1 MKHKRVGGKKFLAL
15 LLSAVMV
22 SQMYIMPVQS
32 AFAADAGEEDQAAEA
47 QQDLGD
53 SAVDELAPRA
63 GNYNEN
69 ADYREV
75 SSGIS
80 VTVYK
85 DAALSEPLGDES
97 VVDGAHLYGKLNIDF
112 SEDEQPTLAS
122 PNIKYTFPNN
132 VNFTNKGEQPLYD
145 SSNNV
150 AGTWRIEN
158 GAAYLHYN
166 EDWLRTHPS
175 GCTAYV
181 GFDFTVQES
190 GKGDGDQV
198 TIAFPGTGTSVTV
211 NIKDGDVAGNK
222 FGSNPNK
229 EWELPVFDSTDNT
242 YTWTVRVSPATV
254 AHDLKIYDTVG
265 SNLEFVDGSFTL
277 VDKDGNPVS
286 GTCDASVNGQEAT
299 ISLGTLTK
307 GDYYVQYKTKV
318 KQSVLDALKDG
329 EELSDIGNSVR
340 WTWGASNKQ
349 EGQSSTVYPQT
360 AKYSMV
366 SKYAADGSVNE
377 NINWTVE
384 LNTGTLK
391 ADMSGYVFTDTL
403 DAGQKFKAG
412 TQYTVIDAAGKTV
425 AAGDVDPSS
434 SKLSFTLPAN
444 LGKQGLTVTYVT
456 EMADPASSKSVS
468 NTATVTPSNG
478 PGVGGGATA
487 TYQPSDSRTYISKE
501 LVQKGTAE
509 NGGKASWTSTVY
521 FSAMES
527 DTDPGKVVFSDHI
540 QKDTWQQIKFSNVVL
555 KVTGTGQTL
564 RAGTDYEITN
574 DGQWNDLQITF
585 KNSELTRSLI
595 GSGDVVVS
603 YNTDCGTGA
612 GTYTNISSVAIDNVK
627 KGEAKASYEVKAEVK
642 APFSKKSSGNAWWKA
657 DYEWADGTKG
667 AWIADWTIHAN
678 CDEPNDWTHN
688 AAGDLK
694 GADVVIKDTLGEG
707 MKYVAGSSRYWLRGA
722 TGFDSAGDWPT
733 LTVEPATEGNVATF
747 TIPTSDMVNKEGSWN
762 GYVELKYQ
770 TAIKPSAVE
779 PGQTKE
785 FSNTAEGSAGEKSFP
800 ATTATT
806 TVANKVLDKQAQRA
820 SDGSHVTYT
829 ISVNPNAQTI
839 GDADTITLTDT
850 MSATASF
857 TKGTLSVKDAN
868 GNEVTDGVS
877 YALKNKANEDGSTST
892 VLTITVPNSKALKIT
907 YDVAPQGAVG
917 DEAEISNSVVIEGYA
932 SSAVNHSQKWVVNK
946 SNAGTDAVSYGITIS
961 KANDDGKIALEG
973 AEFELYQVDLNASA
987 PGNLVK
993 SRVETAGDN
1002 PKSTDASGLVSFGDK
1017 DNPLAANTLYCFVE
1031 TKAPAGYKIS
1041 NTEPTYVMFSGT
1053 TAQDKKDYAEALAKA
1068 QALGITP
1075 NAGTTFNVFDEKTDQ
1090 PEQPEVTPV
1099 SVSLAAQKDLSG
1111 RALAKGEFNFEVR
1124 EGDLVVATGTND
1136 ADGNVSFTEISYAA
1150 PGEHDYTIS
1159 EVAGTEVGVTYDE
1172 ATYKAHVSVK
1182 RDASTGQLS
1191 AEVTYENGEVPTFRN
1206 TYSQAS
1212 GEFQFCLVKTVNG
1225 AAPKAG
1231 ESFAFSATAEGENAD
1246 AAPVLGNV
1254 TTDAEGKATIASALL
1269 ADKDAGKTYTYRIHE
1284 TSDLADGWTRAA
1296 DVIATVTVSERSA
1309 DNKLCAEVSYRQDVD
1324 GAETYA
1330 GAAKFDNAFSAST
1343 AATIAVSKEVVGGT
1357 PAVAGEAF
1365 SFELKDSTGNVLST
1379 ASAKAGETVDFNQ
1392 IEYTTAD
1399 AGKTFT
1405 YTVHEVG
1412 HNSKGWTAA
1421 SDVKVT
1427 VKVTENADRSLAAE
1441 VSYGRGTNSA
1451 EFTNTYATSAEATFG
1466 VYKTV
1471 NGGVEAKPGEVFS
1484 FELYKADQDG
1494 NKTGDALDKVETE
1507 AGQVKNFS
1515 SRTFT
1520 SEGTYKFVI
1529 HETGHNGKGWTAAS
1543 DVVATVVATDNG
1555 DGTLKLETTYSRS
1568 AEGVAGFDNTYA
1580 ASGEATIKVTKT
1592 VNGGSDA
1599 KEGEFFEFELLD
1611 KEGNKVEG
1619 VDNVKVQAG
1628 GTAEFTGLKYSF
1640 ADAGKTF
1647 EYSVHEVGHNTNG
1660 WTAASDVPV
1669 SVEVSDNG
1677 NGTLGMKASYPGDAV
1692 AAEFDNIYEVA
1703 PATVA
1708 PSVLKTVKTNDGR
1721 AWEMQA
1727 GQFSFEL
1734 CDATGMVLQTKS
1746 NDANGAVDFDLLSF
1760 DAPGTYT
1767 YQVREGAVSEPLAQ
1781 TIERDA
1787 TVYTVT
1793 YVVGEKNDGT
1803 ENARDLEV
1811 KSVVVTSSSA
1821 IDVDAGELAD
1831 QGLSFVNVEKP
1842 GVPEQPAVPKAPEAP
1857 KGTDAA
1863 KGASAAKS
1871 GKTPQTGDVTSNVL
1885 SVAAAT
1891 VGLAFM
1897 AATLHRRR
1905 ED

>member
-1 MKHKRVGGKKFLAL
+1 
-15 LLSAVMV
+15 MV
-22 SQMYIMPVQS
+22 SQMYAMPVQS
-32 AFAADAGEEDQAAEA
+32 AFAAAADEEGQAAGA
-47 QQDLGD
+47 QQDSGD
-53 SAVDELAPRA
+53 SAADELIPRA
-63 GNYNEN
+63 GSYNGT

-75 SSGIS
+75 SSGIT

-85 DAALSEPLGDES
+85 DAVLSEPLGDEP

-122 PNIKYTFPNN
+122 PNIKYTFPGN
-132 VNFTNKGEQPLYD
+132 VSFTNKGEQPLYD

-198 TIAFPGTGTSVTV
+198 IIAFPGTGTSVTV

-222 FGSNPNK
+222 FGANPNK

-254 AHDLKIYDTVG
+254 AHDLKIYDTIG

-286 GTCDASVNGQEAT
+286 GTCDASVSGQEAT

-318 KQSVLDALKDG
+318 KQSALDALKDG
-329 EELSDIGNSVR
+329 EELSGAGNSVK
-340 WTWGASNKQ
+340 WTWGTSNKQ
-349 EGQSSTVYPQT
+349 EGQSSTVYPQA

-377 NINWTVE
+377 NINWTVK

-391 ADMSGYVFTDTL
+391 ADVSGYVFTDTL

-412 TQYTVIDAAGKTV
+412 TQYTVTDAAGKNV

-444 LGKQGLTVTYVT
+444 LGKQELTVTYAT
-456 EMADPASSKSVS
+456 EMVDPASSKSVS
-468 NTATVTPSNG
+468 NTATVTPPNG
-478 PGVGGGATA
+478 TGVGGGATA

-501 LVQKGTAE
+501 LVQEGNAE

-527 DTDPGKVVFSDHI
+527 DTDPSKVVFSDGI
-540 QKDTWQQIKFSNVVL
+540 QKEPWQQIKFSDVAL
-555 KVTGTGQTL
+555 KVAGTGQTL
-564 RAGTDYEITN
+564 TEGTDYEITN
-574 DGQWNDLQITF
+574 DGQWGNLQITF
-585 KNSELTRSLI
+585 KSSDLTRNLI
-595 GSGDVVVS
+595 GAGDVVVS
-603 YNTDCGTGA
+603 YSTDCGTGA
-612 GTYTNISSVAIDNVK
+612 GTYTNTSSVAIDNVK
-627 KGEAKASYEVKAEVK
+627 KGEAKASYEVKAEAK

-694 GADVVIKDTLGEG
+694 GANVVIKDTLGEG
-707 MKYVAGSSRYWLRGA
+707 MVYVAGSSRYWLRGA
-722 TGFDSAGDWPT
+722 TGFKSAGDWPT
-733 LTVEPATEGNVATF
+733 LTAAPTTDGNVATF
-747 TIPTSDMVNKEGSWN
+747 TIPTSDVANDEGSWN

-779 PGQTKE
+779 PGQTRE

-806 TVANKVLDKQAQRA
+806 SVADKVLDKQAQRA

-839 GDADTITLTDT
+839 GDADSLTLTDT

-917 DEAEISNSVVIEGYA
+917 DEVEINNSAVIEGYA
-932 SSAVNHSQKWVVNK
+932 SSAVQHSQKWAVNK

-993 SRVETAGDN
+993 TRVETAGDN

-1053 TAQDKKDYAEALAKA
+1053 TAQDKKDYAAALAKA
-1068 QALGITP
+1068 KALGITP

-1090 PEQPEVTPV
+1090 PEQPGQPD
-1099 SVSLAAQKDLSG
+1099 Q
-1111 RALAKGEFNFEVR
+1111 
-1124 EGDLVVATGTND
+1124 AT
-1136 ADGNVSFTEISYAA
+1136 
-1150 PGEHDYTIS
+1150 
-1159 EVAGTEVGVTYDE
+1159 
-1172 ATYKAHVSVK
+1172 
-1182 RDASTGQLS
+1182 
-1191 AEVTYENGEVPTFRN
+1191 
-1206 TYSQAS
+1206 
-1212 GEFQFCLVKTVNG
+1212 GEFQLSVEKTVNG
-1225 AAPKAG
+1225 AAPKADETFG
-1231 ESFAFSATAEGENAD
+1231 FSATAEGENAD
-1246 AAPVLGNV
+1246 TAPTLGDV
-1254 TTDAEGKATIASALL
+1254 TTDAEGKATFAPALL
-1269 ADKDAGKTYTYRIHE
+1269 ADKDAGKTYTYHIHE
-1284 TSDLADGWTRAA
+1284 TGDLAEGWTRAT
-1296 DVIATVTVSERSA
+1296 DVIATVTVSERTA
-1309 DNKLCAEVSYRQDVD
+1309 DNKLCAEVFYRQDVD
-1324 GAETYA
+1324 GAEAYT

-1343 AATIAVSKEVVGGT
+1343 TATIAVSKKVAGGT
-1357 PAVAGEAF
+1357 PAVAGEVF
-1365 SFELKDSTGNVLST
+1365 GFELKNSAGKVLST
-1379 ASAKAGETVDFNQ
+1379 ASAQAGETVNFDR
-1392 IEYTTAD
+1392 IEHTTAD

-1412 HNSKGWTAA
+1412 HNSKGWTAD

-1451 EFTNTYATSAEATFG
+1451 EFTNTYATSGKATFG

-1471 NGGVEAKPGEVFS
+1471 NGGTEAKPGEVFS
-1484 FELYKADQDG
+1484 FELYEADQDG
-1494 NKTGDALDKVETE
+1494 NKTGGVIDKVETK
-1507 AGQVKNFS
+1507 AGQVKNFY
-1515 SRTFT
+1515 SREFT

-1529 HETGHNGKGWTAAS
+1529 HETGHNDKDWTAAS
-1543 DVVATVVATDNG
+1543 DVVVTVVATDNG
-1555 DGTLKLETTYSRS
+1555 DGTLKLKTTYSRS
-1568 AEGVAGFDNTYA
+1568 AEGVAGFDNIYA

-1611 KEGNKVEG
+1611 KDGNKVEG
-1619 VDNVKVQAG
+1619 VDNVKAQAG

-1640 ADAGKTF
+1640 ADAGKKF
-1647 EYSVHEVGHNTNG
+1647 EYTVHEVGHNTNG

-1677 NGTLGMKASYPGDAV
+1677 DGTLSAKASYPGDAV
-1692 AAEFDNIYEVA
+1692 VAEFDNIYEVA
-1703 PATVA
+1703 SATAA
-1708 PSVLKTVKTNDGR
+1708 PSALKTVKTNDGR
-1721 AWEMQA
+1721 AWEMQD

-1746 NDANGAVDFDLLSF
+1746 NDANGAVGFDLLSF

-1767 YQVREGAVSEPLAQ
+1767 YQVREGAVRAPLAQ

-1811 KSVVVTSSSA
+1811 KSVAVTSSSA
-1821 IDVDAGELAD
+1821 IDADAGEGAD

-1842 GVPEQPAVPKAPEAP
+1842 GVPEQPAAPKAPEAP
-1857 KGTDAA
+1857 KGAGAAKGTDAA
-1863 KGASAAKS
+1863 KGAGAAKG
-1871 GKTPQTGDVTSNVL
+1871 GKTPQTGDVTSNIL
-1885 SVAAAT
+1885 FVAAVT
-1891 VGLAFM
+1891 VGLALM

>member
-32 AFAADAGEEDQAAEA
+32 AFAAAAGEEDQAAEA
-47 QQDLGD
+47 QQDSGD

-85 DAALSEPLGDES
+85 DAALSEPLGDEP

-112 SEDEQPTLAS
+112 AEKEQPTLES

-150 AGTWRIEN
+150 AGTWRIED
-158 GAAYLHYN
+158 GVAYLHYN

-198 TIAFPGTGTSVTV
+198 IIAFPGTGTSVTV
-211 NIKDGDVAGNK
+211 NIKDGGVAGNK
-222 FGSNPNK
+222 FGANPNK
-229 EWELPVFDSTDNT
+229 EWELPVFDPEDNT

-254 AHDLKIYDTVG
+254 AHDLKIYDTIG

-307 GDYYVQYKTKV
+307 GDYYAQYKTKV
-318 KQSVLDALKDG
+318 KQSALDALKDG
-329 EELSDIGNSVR
+329 EELSDIGNSVK
-340 WTWGASNKQ
+340 WTWGTSNEQ
-349 EGQSSTVYPQT
+349 EGQSNTVYPQT

-377 NINWTVE
+377 NINWTVK
-384 LNTGTLK
+384 LNTGILK

-412 TQYTVIDAAGKTV
+412 TQYTVTDAAGKTV
-425 AAGDVDPSS
+425 ATGDVDPSS

-444 LGKQGLTVTYVT
+444 LGKQELTVTYAT
-456 EMADPASSKSVS
+456 EMIDPASSKSVS

-509 NGGKASWTSTVY
+509 NSGKASWTSTVY

-527 DTDPGKVVFSDHI
+527 DTDPSKVVFSDGI
-540 QKDTWQQIKFSNVVL
+540 QKAPWQQINFSNVVL

-595 GSGDVVVS
+595 DAGDVVVS
-603 YNTDCGTGA
+603 YSTDCGTGA

-627 KGEAKASYEVKAEVK
+627 KGEAKASYEVKAEAK

-657 DYEWADGTKG
+657 DYEWTDGTKG

-694 GADVVIKDTLGEG
+694 GADVVIRDTLGEG
-707 MKYVAGSSRYWLRGA
+707 MEYVAGSSRYWLHGA
-722 TGFDSAGDWPT
+722 TGFDSSDYWPM
-733 LTVEPATEGNVATF
+733 LTAEPATDGNVATF
-747 TIPTSDMVNKEGSWN
+747 TIPTSGVVNDEGSWN

-770 TAIKPSAVE
+770 TAIKPSAIE
-779 PGQTKE
+779 PGQTRE

-820 SDGSHVTYT
+820 SDGAHVTYT

-857 TKGTLSVKDAN
+857 TKGTLKVKDAS

-917 DEAEISNSVVIEGYA
+917 DGVEISNSVVIEGYA

-973 AEFELYQVDLNASA
+973 AEFELYQVDLNASE

-993 SRVETAGDN
+993 SMVETAGDN
-1002 PKSTDASGLVSFGDK
+1002 PKVTDASGLVSFGDK

-1053 TAQDKKDYAEALAKA
+1053 TAQDKKDYAAALAKA

-1090 PEQPEVTPV
+1090 PEQP
-1099 SVSLAAQKDLSG
+1099 G
-1111 RALAKGEFNFEVR
+1111 
-1124 EGDLVVATGTND
+1124 
-1136 ADGNVSFTEISYAA
+1136 
-1150 PGEHDYTIS
+1150 
-1159 EVAGTEVGVTYDE
+1159 
-1172 ATYKAHVSVK
+1172 
-1182 RDASTGQLS
+1182 
-1191 AEVTYENGEVPTFRN
+1191 
-1206 TYSQAS
+1206 QAS
-1212 GEFQFCLVKTVNG
+1212 GEFQLSVAKTVNG
-1225 AAPKAG
+1225 TAPRAG
-1231 ESFAFSATAEGENAD
+1231 ETFSFSATAEGENAD
-1246 AAPVLGNV
+1246 SAPALVDV
-1254 TTDAEGKATIASALL
+1254 TTDSEGNATFAPALL

-1284 TSDLADGWTRAA
+1284 TGDLADGWTRAA
-1296 DVIATVTVSERSA
+1296 DVIATVTVGEHTD

-1324 GAETYA
+1324 GAEAYT

-1343 AATIAVSKEVVGGT
+1343 AATIAVSKKVAGGT
-1357 PAVAGEAF
+1357 PAVAGEVF
-1365 SFELKDSTGNVLST
+1365 GFELKDSAGKVLST
-1379 ASAKAGETVDFNQ
+1379 ASAQAGETVNFGQ

-1412 HNSKGWTAA
+1412 HNDKGWTAD

-1451 EFTNTYATSAEATFG
+1451 EFTNTYATSGEATFG

-1471 NGGVEAKPGEVFS
+1471 NGGTEAKPGEVFS

-1529 HETGHNGKGWTAAS
+1529 HETGHNDKGWTAAS

-1580 ASGEATIKVTKT
+1580 ASGEATIKVSKT

-1611 KEGNKVEG
+1611 KDGNKVEG

-1640 ADAGKTF
+1640 SDVGKKF
-1647 EYSVHEVGHNTNG
+1647 EYTVHEVGHNTNG

-1677 NGTLGMKASYPGDAV
+1677 DGTLSAKASYPGDAV

-1703 PATVA
+1703 PATA
-1708 PSVLKTVKTNDGR
+1708 SPSVLKTVKTNDGR
-1721 AWEMQA
+1721 AWQMQA

-1746 NDANGAVDFDLLSF
+1746 NDANGAACFNLLSF

-1767 YQVREGAVSEPLAQ
+1767 YQVREGAVCAALAQ

-1787 TVYTVT
+1787 TAYTMT

-1811 KSVVVTSSSA
+1811 KSVVVKSSSA
-1821 IDVDAGELAD
+1821 IDVDAGEAAD

-1842 GVPEQPAVPKAPEAP
+1842 SVPEQLATPKAPETP

-1863 KGASAAKS
+1863 KGASAVKS

>member
-1 MKHKRVGGKKFLAL
+1 MKHKRERGKKFLAL

-22 SQMYIMPVQS
+22 SQMYAMPAQS
-32 AFAADAGEEDQAAEA
+32 AFAAAAGEEDQAAKT
-47 QQDLGD
+47 QQESGD
-53 SAVDELAPRA
+53 IAVDELTPRA
-63 GNYNEN
+63 GSYNEN

-75 SSGIS
+75 SSGIT

-85 DAALSEPLGDES
+85 DAALSEPLGDEP

-112 SEDEQPTLAS
+112 SEDEQPTLVS
-122 PNIKYTFPNN
+122 PNIKYTFPGN

-166 EDWLRTHPS
+166 EDWLHTHPS

-265 SNLEFVDGSFTL
+265 SNLEFVDGNFKL
-277 VDKDGNPVS
+277 VDKDGNPAS

-299 ISLGTLTK
+299 ISLGTVTK

-318 KQSVLDALKDG
+318 KQSALDALKDG

-340 WTWGASNKQ
+340 WTWGTSNEQ
-349 EGQSSTVYPQT
+349 EGQSNTVYPQT
-360 AKYSMV
+360 ARYSMV

-377 NINWTVE
+377 NINWTVK

-412 TQYTVIDAAGKTV
+412 TQYTVTDAAGKTV
-425 AAGDVDPSS
+425 ATGDVDPSS

-444 LGKQGLTVTYVT
+444 LGKQELTVTYAT
-456 EMADPASSKSVS
+456 EMVDPASSKSVS

-478 PGVGGGATA
+478 TGVGGGATA

-501 LVQKGTAE
+501 LAQEGNAE

-527 DTDPGKVVFSDHI
+527 DTDPSKVVFSDGI
-540 QKDTWQQIKFSNVVL
+540 QKDPWQQIKFSDVVL
-555 KVTGTGQTL
+555 KMAGTGQTL
-564 RAGTDYEITN
+564 AAGTDYEITK
-574 DGQWNDLQITF
+574 DGQWNELQITF
-585 KNSELTRSLI
+585 KSSDLTRSLI
-595 GSGDVVVS
+595 GAGDVVVS

-612 GTYTNISSVAIDNVK
+612 GTYTNTSSVAIDNVK
-627 KGEAKASYEVKAEVK
+627 KGEAKASYEVKAEAK

-657 DYEWADGTKG
+657 DYKWADGTKG

-707 MKYVAGSSRYWLRGA
+707 MEYVAGSSRYWLRGA

-733 LTVEPATEGNVATF
+733 LTAEPATDGNVATF
-747 TIPTSDMVNKEGSWN
+747 TIPTSDMVNDEGSWN

-779 PGQTKE
+779 PGQTRE

-806 TVANKVLDKQAQRA
+806 SVANKVLDKQAQRA

-839 GDADTITLTDT
+839 GDADTLTLTDT

-917 DEAEISNSVVIEGYA
+917 DEVEISNSVVIEGYA
-932 SSAVNHSQKWVVNK
+932 STAVQHSQKWVVNK

-987 PGNLVK
+987 PGSLVK
-993 SRVETAGDN
+993 SRVETAGAN

-1053 TAQDKKDYAEALAKA
+1053 TSQDKKDYADALAKA
-1068 QALGITP
+1068 KALGITP

-1090 PEQPEVTPV
+1090 PEQPG
-1099 SVSLAAQKDLSG
+1099 Q
-1111 RALAKGEFNFEVR
+1111 
-1124 EGDLVVATGTND
+1124 AT
-1136 ADGNVSFTEISYAA
+1136 
-1150 PGEHDYTIS
+1150 
-1159 EVAGTEVGVTYDE
+1159 
-1172 ATYKAHVSVK
+1172 
-1182 RDASTGQLS
+1182 
-1191 AEVTYENGEVPTFRN
+1191 
-1206 TYSQAS
+1206 
-1212 GEFQFCLVKTVNG
+1212 GEFQLSVAKTVNG

-1231 ESFAFSATAEGENAD
+1231 ETFDFSATAEGENAD
-1246 AAPVLGNV
+1246 TAPVLGDV
-1254 TTDAEGKATIASALL
+1254 TTDAEGKATFAPALL
-1269 ADKDAGKTYTYRIHE
+1269 ADKGAGKTYTYRIHE
-1284 TSDLADGWTRAA
+1284 TGDLADGWTRAT

-1309 DNKLCAEVSYRQDVD
+1309 DNKLCAEVSYRQDAD
-1324 GAETYA
+1324 GAEAYT
-1330 GAAKFDNAFSAST
+1330 GAAEFDNTFSAST
-1343 AATIAVSKEVVGGT
+1343 VATIAVSKEVAGGT
-1357 PAVAGEAF
+1357 PAVACEAF
-1365 SFELKDSTGNVLST
+1365 DFELKDSAGKVLST
-1379 ASAKAGETVDFNQ
+1379 ASAKAGETADFNQ

-1412 HNSKGWTAA
+1412 HNDKGWTAA

-1451 EFTNTYATSAEATFG
+1451 EFTNTYATSGEATFG

-1471 NGGVEAKPGEVFS
+1471 NGGTEAKPDEVFS
-1484 FELYKADQDG
+1484 FELYKADQNG
-1494 NKTGDALDKVETE
+1494 NKTGKALEKVETE
-1507 AGQVKNFS
+1507 AGQVKSFS
-1515 SRTFT
+1515 SQTFT

-1529 HETGHNGKGWTAAS
+1529 HETGHNDKGWTAAS
-1543 DVVATVVATDNG
+1543 DVVVTVVATDNG
-1555 DGTLKLETTYSRS
+1555 DGILKLVTTYSNS
-1568 AEGVAGFDNTYA
+1568 AEGVAGFDNIYA

-1599 KEGEFFEFELLD
+1599 REGEFFEFELLD

-1640 ADAGKTF
+1640 ADAGKEF
-1647 EYSVHEVGHNTNG
+1647 EYTVREVGHNTNG
-1660 WTAASDVPV
+1660 WIAASDVPV

-1677 NGTLGMKASYPGDAV
+1677 DGSLSAKASYPGDAV

-1703 PATVA
+1703 PATAA
-1708 PSVLKTVKTNDGR
+1708 PSALKTVKTNDGR

-1734 CDATGMVLQTKS
+1734 CDATGMVLQAKP
-1746 NDANGAVDFDLLSF
+1746 NDANGVVCFDLLSF

-1767 YQVREGAVSEPLAQ
+1767 YQVREGAVCAGLAQ

-1821 IDVDAGELAD
+1821 IDANAGAGAD

-1842 GVPEQPAVPKAPEAP
+1842 GVPEQPTAPKAPEAP
-1857 KGTDAA
+1857 KDTDAA
-1863 KGASAAKS
+1863 KGASAVKG
-1871 GKTPQTGDVTSNVL
+1871 GKTPQTGDVTSNIL